1 VTQGKRVLVSGAGGF
16 IGRWSVPALLRLGY
30 EVHAVLSGKA
40 SRDVPPQLRGA
51 KPHFADLL
59 DDSAIDE
66 LTREVRPTHLL
77 HFAWIATPGVY
88 WNSEENFR
96 WLAASERL
104 LRSFRAQGGS
114 RVMMAGTCAEY
125 DWSRVEVCDEL
136 SSPLAKTKAATLRG
150 AGATRHDA
158 ATAASDVATAASDAA
173 TAASDAAT
181 AASDAATAANN
192 AVTATSDAAAAVT
205 RYAAC
210 KIALQAILADFGRE
224 ERLSTAW
231 GRIFFQF
238 GPHEH
243 PDRLVPSV
251 IRNLLLNRE
260 APCSHGR
267 QIRSFLHVA
276 DVGEAFAAV
285 LDSELEGP
293 VNIGSDER
301 VSLADLVDRIGRQI
315 GRPELLRLG
324 ARPAPPGEPSLLV
337 PEIHRLRDEARWRP
351 RFTLNEALGDT
362 IAWWRGRLLDPAG
375 AARHE

>member
-1 VTQGKRVLVSGAGGF
+1 MREKRVLVSGAGGF

-30 EVHAVLSGKA
+30 EVHAVLSGNA
-40 SRDVPPQLRGA
+40 SRVPAQLEGA
-51 KPHFADLL
+51 KIHFADLL
-59 DDSAIDE
+59 NDSHVDQ
-66 LTREVRPTHLL
+66 LTSEVRPSHLL
-77 HFAWIATPGVY
+77 HFAWIATPGLY
-88 WNSEENFR
+88 WNSAENFR

-104 LRSFRAQGGS
+104 LRCFRAHGGS
-114 RVMMAGTCAEY
+114 RVMMAGSCAEY

-136 SSPLAKTKAATLRG
+136 SSPLAKTNAA
-150 AGATRHDA
+150 APND
-158 ATAASDVATAASDAA
+158 
-173 TAASDAAT
+173 
-181 AASDAATAANN
+181 
-192 AVTATSDAAAAVT
+192 AVTRNDAAARNDAASP
-205 RYAAC
+205 YAAC
-210 KIALQAILADFGRE
+210 KIALQRILGDFGRRE
-224 ERLSTAW
+224 HMSTAW

-251 IRNLLLNRE
+251 ICNLLLNRE

-301 VSLADLVDRIGRQI
+301 VALADLVDRIGRQI

-324 ARPAPPGEPSLLV
+324 ARPAPLHEPSLLV
-337 PEIHRLRDEARWRP
+337 PEIHRLRDEAQWLP
-351 RFTLNEALGDT
+351 RFTLNEALSDT
-362 IAWWRGRLLDPAG
+362 IAWWRGRLLAPNHSED
-375 AARHE
+375 E

>member
-1 VTQGKRVLVSGAGGF
+1 MTQGKRVLVSGAGGF

-40 SRDVPPQLRGA
+40 SRDVPEQLRGA

-77 HFAWIATPGVY
+77 HFAWIAAPGVY

-150 AGATRHDA
+150 AGATRH
-158 ATAASDVATAASDAA
+158 DAA

-276 DVGEAFAAV
+276 DVGEAFAGV
-285 LDSELEGP
+285 LASELEGP

>member
-1 VTQGKRVLVSGAGGF
+1 MQGKRVLVSGAGGF
-16 IGRWSVPALLRLGY
+16 IGRWSVPALLRSGY
-30 EVHAVLSGKA
+30 EVHAVLSGNT
-40 SRDVPPQLRGA
+40 SRDVPEQLQGA
-51 KPHFADLL
+51 KIHFADLL

-66 LTREVRPTHLL
+66 LTGDVRPSHLL

-88 WNSEENFR
+88 WNSEDNFR

-104 LRSFRAQGGS
+104 LRSFRAHGGR

-136 SSPLAKTKAATLRG
+136 SSPLAN
-150 AGATRHDA
+150 GATA
-158 ATAASDVATAASDAA
+158 PVS
-173 TAASDAAT
+173 
-181 AASDAATAANN
+181 
-192 AVTATSDAAAAVT
+192 

-210 KIALQAILADFGRE
+210 KIALQTTLADFGRRE
-224 ERLSTAW
+224 GLSTAW

-238 GPHEH
+238 GPHEY
-243 PDRLVPSV
+243 PERLVPSV
-251 IRNLLLNRE
+251 ICNLLLNRE

-285 LDSELEGP
+285 LASELEGP

-301 VSLADLVDRIGRQI
+301 VSLAELIDRIGRQI

-324 ARPAPPGEPSLLV
+324 ARPAPPQEPSLLV

-351 RFTLNEALGDT
+351 RFTLNEALSDT
-362 IAWWRGRLLDPAG
+362 IAWWRGRLLDH
-375 AARHE
+375 AR